1 MGIVMM
7 LQWRNRDSMNYLE
20 PNLGGLLESV
30 YHKAP
35 AYLHF
40 VVCSG
45 RGLALSGNSLPEF
58 VGPDCRDVTL

>member
-7 LQWRNRDSMNYLE
+7 LQWRNRDSINYLE

-35 AYLHF
+35 PYLH
-40 VVCSG
+40 
-45 RGLALSGNSLPEF
+45 L
-58 VGPDCRDVTL
+58 